1 MPAPTPKTP
10 PQGNGICV
18 TTSRSDFDYFLLH
31 NQNIPATICSESVI
45 GSPFEQTISN
55 YLDGS
60 TDLEYEFD
68 DLEVLPTAQQNAINQ
83 INQMLGGAPAS
94 TPPKTQEVDFDV
106 PTDYSFP
113 IDFKKK
119 AFEMDVSLSLTDDS
133 GIDGLINPYCWAN
146 GLLKNN
152 TVQYIDQN
160 GEIYSANDLPNYQS
174 SLTSDLRDQSDRFKQ
189 RKEAEWMVNLNPQSS
204 FNNTAYF
211 EATEIGRSVSIPIQA
226 TNNLSLDISYQEATV
241 GTFLQG
247 ADVKVTKFVGTSNVD
262 TPTKGE
268 PPPTNSSAGTIT
280 TTTPGPH
287 LPTQGNATSYR
298 VQANYRLNPNWNIFG
313 SWEKTTVEYN
323 HPAEYY
329 TSDCAFTPEEEIST
343 WKLGFLFTY

>member
-1 MPAPTPKTP
+1 MSAPTPKAP
-10 PQGNGICV
+10 PQGNGICE
-18 TTSRSDFDYFLLH
+18 TTSRSDFDYYILH
-31 NQNIPATICSESVI
+31 NQNIPATTCSESVM

-68 DLEVLPTAQQNAINQ
+68 DLEVIPPAQQNAINQ
-83 INQMLGGAPAS
+83 INQMLGATPAS

-106 PTDYSFP
+106 PTDFSFP

-160 GEIYSANDLPNYQS
+160 GQIYSANDLPSYNS
-174 SLTSDLRDQSDRFKQ
+174 SLISDVRDQSDRFKEQ
-189 RKEAEWMVNLNPQSS
+189 KEAEWMVNLNPQSS

-211 EATEIGRSVSIPIQA
+211 EASEIGRSASIAIQA
-226 TNNLSLDISYQEATV
+226 TNNFSLDISYQEATV
-241 GTFLQG
+241 GTFLRG
-247 ADVKVTKFVGTSNVD
+247 ADQKVTKIVGVSNVD

-268 PPPTNSSAGTIT
+268 PPPTNSSGGTIIV
-280 TTTPGPH
+280 TTPGPY
-287 LPTQGNATSYR
+287 LPTQGDATSYK
-298 VQANYRLNPNWNIFG
+298 VQANYRLNPNWDIFG

-323 HPAEYY
+323 HPTEYY
-329 TSDCAFTPEEEIST
+329 TSNCAFTPKDEINT
-343 WKLGFLFTY
+343 YTLGLKFTF